1 VYVGAVDD
9 VNDHTSFVHYQIA
22 VAKLTSAAD
31 ASGFSVLGRPRF
43 LRSSSLFSDKE
54 SAARFRLRVALVGVG
69 LRSMM
74 CEEA

>member
-1 VYVGAVDD
+1 MYVGAVDA
-9 VNDHTSFVHYQIA
+9 VNIHMFFMLQR

-54 SAARFRLRVALVGVG
+54 SAARLRLRVLLAGAV
-69 LRSMM
+69 LRSIVY
-74 CEEA
+74 EEM

>member
-1 VYVGAVDD
+1 VYVGAVDA
-9 VNDHTSFVHYQIA
+9 VNIHMFFMLQR